1 MLVSIS
7 IALLVLALGENQ
19 DVVSAPRPAPP
30 PPSPP
35 TDATTESS
43 SRWTL
48 FPLVTFAPETS
59 LQGAAFAIYTFGGK
73 AASATSSNAPRS
85 NVLLGAAYTLKNQFL
100 VSISPTLYLGQGK
113 WRLGGTA
120 FALWYPD
127 ILYAEGANSSADSQ
141 EQFTQRGILGRFS
154 FERRLIGHLRVGG
167 QVSAFHA
174 KVTKVEPGRLL
185 DQGLLT
191 GSEGASGYGAGPLV
205 VWDDRDREFASQ
217 RGGRH
222 VLSLMVCPRLA
233 GADFYFSQLTADV
246 RQYVPLG
253 WAGHVVAF
261 QLFSQLSWGDPP
273 FQFMPT
279 IGGDGRMRGFFAS
292 RFRDRH
298 TAMAQIEYRV
308 ALWWRL
314 GLAVFGSVGDV
325 AHRVSDFSLGHFRTA
340 EGGGLR
346 VALDAK
352 EGINLRVD
360 VGRSSL
366 GDTNLYVA
374 LGEGF

>member
-7 IALLVLALGENQ
+7 IALAVLALGETRE
-19 DVVSAPRPAPP
+19 VGSTSRPAPAA
-30 PPSPP
+30 S
-35 TDATTESS
+35 TEATEEAR

-73 AASATSSNAPRS
+73 SAAAAVSSEAPRS
-85 NVLLGAAYTLKNQFL
+85 NVGLAAAYTLKNQFL
-100 VSISPTLYLGQGK
+100 VSVSPTLYLGQGQ
-113 WRLGGTA
+113 WRLGGTM

-127 ILYAEGANSSADSQ
+127 VLYAAGPDSPAESE
-141 EQFTQRGILGRFS
+141 EQFTQRGFLGRFS
-154 FERRLIGHLRVGG
+154 LERRLIGHLSVGG
-167 QVSAFHA
+167 QASGFHA
-174 KVTKVEPGRLL
+174 KVTKVEPGKLL
-185 DQGLLT
+185 DQQLLT
-191 GSEGASGYGAGPLV
+191 GSEGATGYGAGPLV

-222 VLSLMVCPRLA
+222 ELSLMLYPRLA
-233 GADFYFSQLTADV
+233 GADVSFGQLSADL
-246 RQYVPLG
+246 RQYVSLWWP
-253 WAGHVVAF
+253 GHVVAF
-261 QLFSQLSWGDPP
+261 QLFSQLTWGDPP

-292 RFRDRH
+292 RFRDLH

-340 EGGGLR
+340 EGGGVR

-366 GDTNLYVA
+366 GDINLYVA